1 MRCRMLEPIR
11 QYAREKLEEGGEA
24 DEVHD
29 RHAAYFLAVAEEA
42 EPELAGPQ
50 QSVWVERLEAEHD
63 NHPRRQDPTEAGAP
77 SRAQIASWVNET

>member
-29 RHAAYFLAVAEEA
+29 RQAAYFLAVAEEA
-42 EPELAGPQ
+42 EPEQAGLQ
-50 QSVWVERLEAEHD
+50 QSMWLKRLEAEHD
-63 NHPRRQDPTEAGAP
+63 NQPRRQDPTEAGAT